1 MSKYHSYAT
10 DAFDEFSTTLKQL
23 KKYGLNKTYVDDLG
37 AKGRVIAN
45 RLPSI
50 IKDIQESI
58 KFKIPDN
65 GQLLPFNNQES
76 TKRTL
81 NKFLTDIHLPYKK
94 IILEFDISD
103 IVLNSV
109 VDNLP
114 PDFLKNSKKSSLGC
128 LFLLT
133 EHEDYISL
141 SEFFLDDGGWMLA
154 SMDYIRLD
162 KNLFEFY
169 ENEHGIFEKSFET
182 EIKERIIVN
191 FLCALSCGNA
201 AICDDDLKPSTIKE
215 KLRKDK
221 RKPPF
226 FSYKV
231 LTINTGATT
240 SKSIGASY
248 SHNSPRVHL
257 RRGHIR
263 KLPTKNIWVN
273 ACIVG
278 DKSKGIIHKD
288 YSVI

>member
-1 MSKYHSYAT
+1 MSKYYSYAT

-23 KKYGLNKTYVDDLG
+23 KKYGLNKTIVDG
-37 AKGRVIAN
+37 SVIAN

-133 EHEDYISL
+133 EH
-141 SEFFLDDGGWMLA
+141 
-154 SMDYIRLD
+154 
-162 KNLFEFY
+162 
-169 ENEHGIFEKSFET
+169 
-182 EIKERIIVN
+182 KE
-191 FLCALSCGNA
+191 
-201 AICDDDLKPSTIKE
+201 
-215 KLRKDK
+215 
-221 RKPPF
+221 
-226 FSYKV
+226 
-231 LTINTGATT
+231 
-240 SKSIGASY
+240 
-248 SHNSPRVHL
+248 
-257 RRGHIR
+257 
-263 KLPTKNIWVN
+263 PTN
-273 ACIVG
+273 
-278 DKSKGIIHKD
+278 D
-288 YSVI
+288 

>member
-1 MSKYHSYAT
+1 M
-10 DAFDEFSTTLKQL
+10 
-23 KKYGLNKTYVDDLG
+23 
-37 AKGRVIAN
+37 
-45 RLPSI
+45 
-50 IKDIQESI
+50 
-58 KFKIPDN
+58 
-65 GQLLPFNNQES
+65 
-76 TKRTL
+76 
-81 NKFLTDIHLPYKK
+81 
-94 IILEFDISD
+94 
-103 IVLNSV
+103 
-109 VDNLP
+109 P
-114 PDFLKNSKKSSLGC
+114 PDFIKNSKKSSLGC

-141 SEFFLDDGGWMLA
+141 SEFFLDDDGWMLA
-154 SMDYIRLD
+154 SMDYLRLD

-169 ENEHGIFEKSFET
+169 ENEHGLFKESFENK
-182 EIKERIIVN
+182 IKEWIIVN
-191 FLCALSCGNA
+191 FLCALSCGNT
-201 AICDDDLKPSTIKE
+201 AICDDDLKPSAIKE

-221 RKPPF
+221 RKTPF